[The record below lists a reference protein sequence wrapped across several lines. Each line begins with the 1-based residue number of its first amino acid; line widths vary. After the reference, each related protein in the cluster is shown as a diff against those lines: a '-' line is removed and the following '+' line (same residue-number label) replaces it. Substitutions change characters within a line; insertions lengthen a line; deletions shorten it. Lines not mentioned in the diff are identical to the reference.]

1 MNAVW
6 MRVRWELRS
15 RIASVVVLGLIVGV
29 IGGVVIAAAAGAR
42 RTETAYARFLRTT
55 RAVDIVV
62 APTPPGAVARRRQIV
77 RLPDVAATTLVT
89 LATGRIEL
97 PAGRAVRVPDV
108 FPLVSADGR
117 FGTTLNRMKILSGH
131 RPDQR
136 RPDEVAVSFTVADRY
151 GIHLGDTLRIALT
164 GLEPFSS

>member
-6 MRVRWELRS
+6 MRMRWEMRS
-15 RIASVVVLGLIVGV
+15 RFAGVLVLGLIAGV

-42 RTETAYARFLRTT
+42 RTDTAYGRFLRTT
-55 RAVDIVV
+55 RAVDIIV
-62 APTPPGAVARRRQIV
+62 TPNPPDAVAHRREIV

-97 PAGRAVRVPDV
+97 PSGRAVRVPDV

-117 FGTTLNRMKILSGH
+117 FGTTLNKMKILSG
-131 RPDQR
+131 RSPDQR
-136 RPDEVAVSFTVADRY
+136 RPDEVAVSFTLA
-151 GIHLGDTLRIALT
+151 
-164 GLEPFSS
+164 

>member
-42 RTETAYARFLRTT
+42 RTDTAYARFLQTT
-55 RAVDIVV
+55 RAVDIIV
-62 APTPPGAVARRRQIV
+62 TPNPPEAVARRREIQ
-77 RLPDVAATTLVT
+77 RLPDVSATTLVT
-89 LATGRIEL
+89 LASGRIEL
-97 PAGRAVRVPDV
+97 PTGRAVRVPDV

-117 FGTTLNRMKILSGH
+117 FGTTLNKMKILSG
-131 RPDQR
+131 RSPDQR
-136 RPDEVAVSFTVADRY
+136 QPDDVAVSFTVA
-151 GIHLGDTLRIALT
+151 
-164 GLEPFSS
+164 